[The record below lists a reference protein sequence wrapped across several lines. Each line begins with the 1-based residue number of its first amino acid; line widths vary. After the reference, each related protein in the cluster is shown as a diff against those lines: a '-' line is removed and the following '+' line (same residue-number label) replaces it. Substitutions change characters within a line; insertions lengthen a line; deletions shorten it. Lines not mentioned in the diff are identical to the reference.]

1 ALAGLFGYRL
11 YSLNKI
17 GVAKREA
24 ARILEE
30 AGLEAKTIR
39 KDGLLEAKEELNK
52 MRSDF
57 ESETRERKQDW
68 QRTESRLLQK
78 ESALDKK
85 EESIDKKDAT
95 LDRKTDELEKSQKS
109 VEEAKERLKALE
121 EDLSHSQEK
130 MAQELERVA
139 GMSKEAAATELKAGL
154 LESVKKDAAAEAK
167 LIEADAKEN
176 AVKKAQDIISSAI
189 QRCAADHA
197 TENTVSVVALPSD
210 EMKGR
215 IIGRM
220 GRNIRALESA
230 TGVDLIIDDTP
241 DVITLSS
248 FDPVRREVARLT
260 LEKLITDGRI
270 HPARIEEIV
279 DKVRKDVEA
288 GIKEAGEEAAFD
300 VGIHGLHPEIIKLLG
315 RLKYRTSY
323 GQNVLKHALEVSS
336 LASIMAAELGIDPR
350 IAKRAGLLHDIGKA
364 VDHELEG
371 THIQIGVDIAKK
383 YHESPEVIHAIA
395 AHHNDIAPETIEAVL
410 VQAADAIS
418 SARPGARR
426 ESLENYV
433 KRIEKL
439 EIIAKSFDG
448 VEQTFA
454 IQAGREIRVMVKPE
468 QVNDAA
474 MVFLAKEIAEKLE
487 SELEYPGQIKVNVIR
502 EVRSVEYAK

>member
-1 ALAGLFGYRL
+1 MTSNIGFLLAALEAGPIAGIAIATLIVGALAGLFGYRL

-78 ESALDKK
+78 ETALDKK

-109 VEEAKERLKALE
+109 VEETKERLKALE

-241 DVITLSS
+241 DVITL
-248 FDPVRREVARLT
+248 
-260 LEKLITDGRI
+260 
-270 HPARIEEIV
+270 
-279 DKVRKDVEA
+279 
-288 GIKEAGEEAAFD
+288 
-300 VGIHGLHPEIIKLLG
+300 
-315 RLKYRTSY
+315 
-323 GQNVLKHALEVSS
+323 
-336 LASIMAAELGIDPR
+336 
-350 IAKRAGLLHDIGKA
+350 
-364 VDHELEG
+364 
-371 THIQIGVDIAKK
+371 
-383 YHESPEVIHAIA
+383 
-395 AHHNDIAPETIEAVL
+395 
-410 VQAADAIS
+410 
-418 SARPGARR
+418 
-426 ESLENYV
+426 
-433 KRIEKL
+433 
-439 EIIAKSFDG
+439 
-448 VEQTFA
+448 
-454 IQAGREIRVMVKPE
+454 
-468 QVNDAA
+468 
-474 MVFLAKEIAEKLE
+474 
-487 SELEYPGQIKVNVIR
+487 
-502 EVRSVEYAK
+502 